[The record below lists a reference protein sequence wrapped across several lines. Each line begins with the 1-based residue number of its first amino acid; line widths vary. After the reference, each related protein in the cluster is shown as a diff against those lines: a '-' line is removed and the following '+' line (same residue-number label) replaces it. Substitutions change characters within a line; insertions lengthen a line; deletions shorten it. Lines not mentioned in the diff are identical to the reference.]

1 MRIALVYDLRDD
13 YRALGFS
20 EEEIPML
27 ARIAYEDPQTIG
39 NPREVDAAGYEEIYR
54 NSFARGKH

>member
-1 MRIALVYDLRDD
+1 MEE
-13 YRALGFS
+13 LGFS

-39 NPREVDAAGYEEIYR
+39 NPREVDATGYEEIYR
-54 NSFARGKH
+54 KSFARGKR